1 MEVLV
6 LVSTFI
12 FTGKTTENS
21 VCVNFCFKFLGVN
34 WYMTVIIVLD
44 SVILK
49 EIRFVIR
56 IFCRMFLF
64 KETKTVNLWL
74 YENVI

>member
-12 FTGKTTENS
+12 FTGKTAENS

-44 SVILK
+44 SVNFGGNSVCNSNILSNV
-49 EIRFVIR
+49 FVR
-56 IFCRMFLF
+56 GD
-64 KETKTVNLWL
+64 ENLKSMAL
-74 YENVI
+74 